1 MDDKTLLQS
10 LTNEIKKLNE
20 KTAADSKVLRDSL
33 AQDSLISQGIKDLN
47 KQFEKSSK
55 DDKQIQEDSKSLLE
69 EIRDAIKNDSGGG
82 APTGGIVAA
91 AGIQG
96 LSNLFVKMID
106 SNKELLKVN
115 KQLVGN
121 IGALVKATTRLGEVL
136 SKFSAVR
143 SALKDSGISD
153 SIKKS
158 LNNAT
163 SAKEKDLAVLDVK
176 EDKYDAYSKTVKIL
190 GSFFEA
196 VGKFKVL
203 PALKASLFMPLII
216 GNIAK
221 SMRAFNKLDVFGD
234 LRLKE
239 QTMIEGN
246 KVVKKQFEYGGSI
259 FEGMQKLAESLS
271 VIEKLSIL
279 KLWTKIKLLKVFVVP
294 GLISLVNKLGG
305 VQKGTLVR
313 FEKFAVS
320 FDKFMQ
326 PILGILN
333 SLKKIGIGMILV
345 AAGIV
350 AIAGAVYLISKL
362 DSSALIKGGSA
373 IASLITGL
381 YVASKAVTN
390 KDIGKISLFMG
401 SLGIAMIPFSYGL
414 SLLKDV
420 GWPNILAAGA
430 AISGLTLAANFAGKS
445 GTLSFKGAAV
455 ITLLGASLIPLAYG
469 LNMMKDVEWET
480 LGIAATALIGLAA
493 AAFGLSF
500 IAPAIGIGSLA
511 IAALGL
517 SLLPLAYSLSI
528 LNESLTN
535 ITDKLVSLVQEV
547 AADKLWS
554 ISTAIY
560 GLAGA
565 LGALA
570 AVNFGA
576 SLAGAGSSILNF
588 FTGKKDIFEQLKEL
602 ATLTDLS
609 LVGAGVK
616 DLAEGMNMLAQLQ
629 SGSFAGFNEFPWD
642 KVKEISKELQD
653 GATLQ
658 IIPVLNA
665 NSLNGQK
672 LETTGA
678 TMSGGSQFIVTNVTN
693 NGGNVSNTNV
703 SNSSRNIRMAP
714 SIETGSAL
722 GY

>member
-106 SNKELLKVN
+106 SNNELLKVN

-158 LNNAT
+158 LNNAA

-176 EDKYDAYSKTVKIL
+176 EDKYDAYSKTAKIL

-373 IASLITGL
+373 IATLITGL

-455 ITLLGASLIPLAYG
+455 IALLGASLIPLAYG

-500 IAPAIGIGSLA
+500 IAPAIAIGSLA

-576 SLAGAGSSILNF
+576 SLAGAGSGILNF

-642 KVKEISKELQD
+642 KVKEISKELQN